1 MKRKD
6 TILSIT
12 ANISILAFNKENL
25 KEELEAVALEIR
37 TFGKGSFDFWQIE
50 PVDVVIRTTALENTK
65 IVRFIFKSNIYSFQ
79 YENQI
84 LVNLALNLQK
94 IFNLKNKFMD
104 IANQCYI
111 LETYNSRLDK

>member
-12 ANISILAFNKENL
+12 ANISTLAFTQVNL

-37 TFGKGSFDFWQIE
+37 SFGKGSFDFWQIE
-50 PVDVVIRTTALENTK
+50 PVNVVIRTTALENTRLIK
-65 IVRFIFKSNIYSFQ
+65 FIFKSSIYSFQ

-94 IFNLKNKFMD
+94 VFNSKNQVMD
-104 IANQCYI
+104 AANQCYI